1 MIVRA
6 SRLEIVVLGLGV
18 GLALSGLAGCRR
30 KEAAAPPMAAP
41 SVTLNHDRA
50 PLGSPLDITYK
61 FVVANDARFDE
72 DYRVMVHIV
81 DADGQ
86 MMWDDDHMPSVPTTQ
101 WKTGQTV
108 EYTRTVFV
116 RVYPYVGDASI
127 QVGLYSTANQKRLPL
142 AGEDAGQR
150 AYRVAR
156 IQLQPQ
162 TENIFT
168 LFKDGWHPA
177 EAAEH
182 NASVEWKW
190 TKRDATLSFKNPK
203 KDAVFYFEVDSP
215 DSVPHDPQQVQVSL
229 NDQPLAELSLKPKD
243 RVLKKI
249 PLTAA
254 QLGMAEMAELR
265 ISVDKTFVPVLV
277 TGANSKDPRELGVRV
292 FHAFVDAR

>member
-6 SRLEIVVLGLGV
+6 SRRRIVVLGLGV
-18 GLALSGLAGCRR
+18 GLTLGSLGACRR
-30 KEAAAPPMAAP
+30 KEAPAPAVATPT
-41 SVTLNHDRA
+41 VTLNHDRA
-50 PLGSPLDITYK
+50 PLGSPLDVTYK

-72 DYRVMVHIV
+72 DYRVMAHIV

-86 MMWDDDHMPSVPTTQ
+86 MMWDDDHNPPVPTTQ
-101 WKTGQTV
+101 WKPGQTV

-116 RVYPYVGDASI
+116 HVYPYVGDASI
-127 QVGLYSTANQKRLPL
+127 QVGLYSSANQKRLPL
-142 AGEDAGQR
+142 SGEDAGQR
-150 AYRVAR
+150 AYKVAK

-168 LFKDGWHPA
+168 VFKDGWHPA
-177 EAAEH
+177 ETAEH
-182 NASVEWKW
+182 NASVEWQW

-215 DSVPHDPQQVQVSL
+215 DSVAHDPQQVQVSL
-229 NDQPLAELSLKPKD
+229 NDQPVAELALKPKD

-254 QLGMAEMAELR
+254 QLGTAEMAELR
-265 ISVDKTFVPVLV
+265 VSVDKTFVPALV
-277 TGANSKDPRELGVRV
+277 TGSNSKDPRELGVRV